1 MVRKQSY
8 CYFFCFIFL
17 QLYSV
22 VSSTPHLCRHDQRD
36 ALLEFKDE
44 FPNLQYSPRASNT
57 SLSSWNKSMDC
68 CSWEGV
74 TCDGKSGEVN
84 SLYFY
89 SIFLNNSLKEDSGL
103 FRLTHLQNLTLSN
116 CCLHG
121 NIPSSI
127 GNLSQL
133 ITLELSSNKLVGQLP
148 PSMGNL
154 TQLRFLVLS
163 QNNLS
168 GNIPMSFSNL
178 KELVNLDIS
187 SNQFTGGNFPF
198 ILPNVTSLYR
208 LPLGVSGLSKLEN
221 FDMHDNSLSGP
232 LHTSLFMIPSLTWV
246 DFSGNYLEGPIE
258 FGNISSS
265 SRLEYLFLANNQF
278 KGTIPTSISN
288 LVNLIHLDLS
298 NNNLEGQV
306 PGWLSQ
312 RQQVMLSQNSFN
324 SFEKSWE
331 VFNETNMEAL
341 DLRSNSFQGTF
352 PYWIC
357 KLRSLRFLDVSDNL
371 FTGSIP
377 QCLKNSTASLTY
389 LVLRNNSFSGILPN
403 IFFNA
408 TQLISLDVSHNQLE
422 GKVPKSLINCKAMQ
436 LLNMES
442 NRFEDEFPSW
452 LGSLPSLN
460 IFILRSNQFYGPLYH
475 NNRLSIGF
483 QALKVI
489 DLSNNHFS
497 GSLPSFYFSNWHEMT
512 TLTGNYDDSYM
523 EYYVYYAAVY
533 YNSMEMVN
541 KGVNTEFERIRQD
554 FRAIDFSRNN
564 FCGSIPESIG
574 LLKELHLLNVS
585 GNTFTSNIP
594 QSLKYLTKL
603 ETLDL
608 SWNQLSGQIPGG
620 LASLSFLSSM
630 DFSHNNLQGP
640 IPRSTQFQ
648 SQNCSSFMD
657 NHKLYGLEEI
667 CRETDH
673 APNPT
678 PQAYED
684 LFEREEERVINWI
697 AAAIAYGPGV
707 FCGLVI
713 GHIFVSQKHKW
724 LTERHLL

>member
-1 MVRKQSY
+1 Y
-8 CYFFCFIFL
+8 CYFFCFISL

-36 ALLEFKDE
+36 ALLKFKDE

-103 FRLTHLQNLTLSN
+103 FRLAHLQNLTLSN
-116 CCLHG
+116 CYLHG

-168 GNIPMSFSNL
+168 GNIP
-178 KELVNLDIS
+178 
-187 SNQFTGGNFPF
+187 
-198 ILPNVTSLYR
+198 
-208 LPLGVSGLSKLEN
+208 
-221 FDMHDNSLSGP
+221 
-232 LHTSLFMIPSLTWV
+232 
-246 DFSGNYLEGPIE
+246 

-288 LVNLIHLDLS
+288 LGNLLHLDLS

-331 VFNETNMEAL
+331 VFEETNMEAL

-357 KLRSLRFLDVSDNL
+357 KLRSLRFLDVSDNR

-377 QCLKNSTASLTY
+377 QCLKNATVSLTY

-452 LGSLPSLN
+452 LGSLPSLK

-541 KGVNTEFERIRQD
+541 RG
-554 FRAIDFSRNN
+554 
-564 FCGSIPESIG
+564 
-574 LLKELHLLNVS
+574 LHLLNVS

-594 QSLKYLTKL
+594 QSLKNLTKL

-620 LASLSFLSSM
+620 LASLSFLSTM

-684 LFEREEERVINWI
+684 LFEREERVINWI

-713 GHIFVSQKHKW
+713 GHIFLSEKHKW